1 MKKIFLFTILICFSF
16 KQFSQE
22 NLEGK
27 ILFSEDSKDYP
38 VMGATVKWIN
48 TDKGTISN
56 ENGDFKLQRDSKTDF
71 ATGLGKTI
79 RWFEENWEAI
89 QKDAEF
95 PPGMSSAVKNYV
107 LKQEK

>member
-1 MKKIFLFTILICFSF
+1 MLLRLVKKIFLFTILICFSF

-27 ILFSEDSKDYP
+27 ILFSEDGKDYP

-56 ENGDFKLQRDSKTDF
+56 EKGDFKLERESKKDLVIISYVGFQTD
-71 ATGLGKTI
+71 TLSV
-79 RWFEENWEAI
+79 
-89 QKDAEF
+89 KDINYITHY
-95 PPGMSSAVKNYV
+95 MSYIIYI
-107 LKQEK
+107 LY

>member
-27 ILFSEDSKDYP
+27 ILFLEDGKEYP

-56 ENGDFKLQRDSKTDF
+56 ENGDFKLKRDSKTDLIVISYVGF
-71 ATGLGKTI
+71 QTDTL
-79 RWFEENWEAI
+79 
-89 QKDAEF
+89 
-95 PPGMSSAVKNYV
+95 SVKNRNYI
-107 LKQEK
+107 LETIN